1 MRLRIGV
8 VLNDSAGSCNDRSL
22 RGRIQESLGSGA
34 DVSIHSAPGG
44 AELRAAATR
53 YIQEGCNVLVA
64 GGGDGTVSS
73 LASLLVGSGI
83 ALGVLPLGTLNHF
96 ARDLGIPSDL
106 DRASRVILAG
116 HSTMVDIGE
125 LNGRFFINNSS
136 LGLYPSIV
144 RRRER
149 RERTGSS
156 RLLAFAAAI
165 VFALRRYPFLDAH
178 VRVDGNEIVRRS
190 PFFFIGN
197 NGYEVEG
204 LRLGRRASVAGGS
217 LSLYT
222 ANRTGRLGLLRIAVS
237 ALFRTLRRN
246 RDFEILA
253 AHELLISTHRKRLA
267 VALDGEVVHMAPP
280 LRYSIRPAALRVMT
294 PA

>member
-125 LNGRFFINNSS
+125 
-136 LGLYPSIV
+136 
-144 RRRER
+144 
-149 RERTGSS
+149 
-156 RLLAFAAAI
+156 
-165 VFALRRYPFLDAH
+165 
-178 VRVDGNEIVRRS
+178 
-190 PFFFIGN
+190 
-197 NGYEVEG
+197 
-204 LRLGRRASVAGGS
+204 
-217 LSLYT
+217 
-222 ANRTGRLGLLRIAVS
+222 
-237 ALFRTLRRN
+237 
-246 RDFEILA
+246 
-253 AHELLISTHRKRLA
+253 
-267 VALDGEVVHMAPP
+267 
-280 LRYSIRPAALRVMT
+280 
-294 PA
+294 